1 MKIGLL
7 MAGISYGY
15 KSDRDFRHCFP
26 NIFKNLIEP
35 LQEFHEVNCY
45 ITTYDHH
52 LMDGLKDLYKPV
64 SVNIIPYEG
73 ATQLSTRSSSIDSV
87 DNEDL
92 DFYIMTRFDVHFNK
106 PLSQFN
112 LDYNKFNIVSRE
124 GNGFWEREKF
134 VGDTFFAWPRSLHSC
149 VKNAFKDLNLHA
161 SRGDWRHEGKHNHNF
176 YIFLSPNLGEHNIH
190 FMYDNYQLSGHELTN
205 CCTKDYADRL
215 RNVIPVNEEIL
226 TRFP

>member
-92 DFYIMTRFDVHFNK
+92 DFYFVHSFKFHLNDSSLLVASSEYGESIPSIINK
-106 PLSQFN
+106 ENLFGVQFHPEKSQ
-112 LDYNKFNIVSRE
+112 V
-124 GNGFWEREKF
+124 
-134 VGDTFFAWPRSLHSC
+134 A
-149 VKNAFKDLNLHA
+149 
-161 SRGDWRHEGKHNHNF
+161 GKKLAINF
-176 YIFLSPNLGEHNIH
+176 LKI
-190 FMYDNYQLSGHELTN
+190 
-205 CCTKDYADRL
+205 K
-215 RNVIPVNEEIL
+215 
-226 TRFP
+226 